1 MERTYSQNVA
11 RAFEIADYILLIP
24 AILGAV
30 LATLIPSFFT
40 LLVYG
45 FFIVGVILLTG
56 YYKHSRGKLDER
68 YFSALWITTAVY
80 NFVLLLPCLY
90 WGSLLLQTGF
100 SRDSDGGG
108 KVFFIMILPILAG
121 YLTAVLLAIKAFSFE
136 KRKTFYQRNQLL
148 KTFDKIEIS

>member
-24 AILGAV
+24 AILGAI
-30 LATLIPSFFT
+30 LATLIPSIFT

-45 FFIVGVILLTG
+45 FFIVGVVLLVG

-80 NFVLLLPCLY
+80 NFILLLPCLY
-90 WGSLLLQTGF
+90 WASILLQTG
-100 SRDSDGGG
+100 SSKSSDGG
-108 KVFFIMILPILAG
+108 KLFFLMILPIIAG
-121 YLTAVLLAIKAFSFE
+121 YLTAVLLAVKAYSFE
-136 KRKTFYQRNQLL
+136 KRKTFYQRNQVL